1 MSDEYSVCQ
10 FFVNGTYEYVR
21 RFVSEE
27 EAVKAF
33 AHYTNN
39 VATAAGVVER
49 VIITDGGDFTNLEWV
64 KGKGYSYDGV
74 HYAATAHTTA
84 HPNLN
89 KEEKET

>member
-49 VIITDGGDFTNLEWV
+49 VIITDGGDFTVFEWRH
-64 KGKGYSYDGV
+64 GAGV
-74 HYAATAHTTA
+74 TW
-84 HPNLN
+84 PPQSI
-89 KEEKET
+89 EEIAQ